1 MAEQDNRRLAREAF
15 DAWNAHDPERLAKL
29 IDEKYIGESDTLPG
43 PISGVP
49 GMREFMKIYITA
61 FPDLHFDLDQMLA
74 EGEFVATR
82 WTATG
87 THGGDLMGIPPTNR
101 RAVTHGCTVGQFKN
115 GKSVHDWIY
124 WDTANLLRQLGVAPG
139 QK

>member
-43 PISGVP
+43 PISGAP

-87 THGGDLMGIPPTNR
+87 RHGGDLLGIRPHTVEGVRMGAQSASSR
-101 RAVTHGCTVGQFKN
+101 
-115 GKSVHDWIY
+115 
-124 WDTANLLRQLGVAPG
+124 TASRSTIGFTGALRISLGNLV
-139 QK
+139 